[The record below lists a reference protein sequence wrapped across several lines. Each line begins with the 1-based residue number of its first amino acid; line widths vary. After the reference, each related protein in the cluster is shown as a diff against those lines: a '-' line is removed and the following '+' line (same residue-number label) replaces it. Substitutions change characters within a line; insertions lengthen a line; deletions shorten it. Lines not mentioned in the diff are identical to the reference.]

1 MTVGSIVVFG
11 DSLQDNG
18 NLIKTLEIP
27 GVPYD
32 RGRFS
37 DGLVA
42 CEYLG
47 TMLKEKQQTATDI
60 KVSNYAIGGACTT
73 GKNPKSLLTAHAFSV
88 QNQIDRYVAQKGR
101 FTDDALVMLNGGGNN
116 FLFAVHNEKPFLNF
130 PAVYRVASD
139 LLCSIDRVIKL
150 GAKKIVV
157 WNVPDV
163 TVAPAYDVTPF
174 PKLMVIWLKK
184 YIKHNIIKQN
194 KQLEIGINRLKEK
207 YPFVQIYLFDA
218 YALLHEALETPMAFG
233 FDNAT
238 EACIRSFGGVDGS
251 GEIQTDIPIEHDPQT
266 HLFWDYVHPTTKAQ
280 KMLAEKIFD
289 LLHPL

>member
-18 NLIKTLEIP
+18 NIIKTLEIP
-27 GVPYD
+27 GEPYD

-47 TMLKEKQQTATDI
+47 KMLKEKQQTIADI
-60 KVSNYAIGGACTT
+60 KLNNYAIGGACTS

-88 QNQIDRYVAQKGR
+88 QNQIDRYVAQQGR
-101 FTDDALVMLNGGGNN
+101 FADDALIMLNGGGNN
-116 FLFAVHNEKPFLNF
+116 FLFAVHNEKPFLNLA
-130 PAVYRVASD
+130 AVYRVASD
-139 LLCSIDRVIKL
+139 LLSSIDRVIKL
-150 GAKKIVV
+150 GAKRIVV

-163 TVAPAYDVTPF
+163 TVAPAYEVTPF
-174 PKLMVIWLKK
+174 PKPIVVWLKK
-184 YIKHNIIKQN
+184 YIKRNIVKQN
-194 KQLEIGINRLKEK
+194 KQLESGVNKLKEK

-218 YALLHEALETPMAFG
+218 YTLLHEALETPMAFG

-238 EACIRSFGGVDGS
+238 EACIKSFGGVDAN
-251 GEIQTDIPIEHDPQT
+251 GEIQTDISIEHDPQT

>member
-1 MTVGSIVVFG
+1 MTVGSIIVFG

-18 NLIKTLEIP
+18 NLIKTLDIP
-27 GVPYD
+27 GAPYD

-42 CEYLG
+42 CEYLSA
-47 TMLKEKQQTATDI
+47 MLKEKHPTAADI
-60 KVSNYAIGGACTT
+60 KVINYAIGGACTT
-73 GKNPKSLLTAHAFSV
+73 GENPKSLLTAHAFSV

-101 FTDDALVMLNGGGNN
+101 FADDALIMLNGGGNN
-116 FLFAVHNEKPFLNF
+116 FLFAVHNEKPFVNF

-150 GAKKIVV
+150 GAKNIIV

-163 TVAPAYDVTPF
+163 TVAPAYEVTPF
-174 PKLMVIWLKK
+174 PKPVVVWLKK
-184 YIKHNIIKQN
+184 YIKRNIIKQN
-194 KQLEIGINRLKEK
+194 KRLKTGITQLKEK
-207 YPFVQIYLFDA
+207 YPFVQICLFDA

-238 EACIRSFGGVDGS
+238 EACIRSFGGVAGN
-251 GEIQTDIPIEHDPQT
+251 GEIQAEIPIEHDPQT